1 MKGCIILYIVHIFS
15 SSELVEPDIIPLKV
29 RLDVALKKETKQE
42 NKNGTKKQKTASPG
56 VEPGLSARSSNSL
69 TTAPQ

>member
-29 RLDVALKKETKQE
+29 RLDVALKKESI
-42 NKNGTKKQKTASPG
+42 KKRDQTGK
-56 VEPGLSARSSNSL
+56 
-69 TTAPQ
+69 